1 MNGFLNNTT
10 SEIIESI
17 TTSLDSSPNNS
28 TSSSFID
35 SSSPNI
41 VCNEQYM
48 SNFGHNKCKE
58 SCKEGYCCF
67 QNDNDSTTQCSSSN
81 NSNIALLDCKVYDS
95 CSIIYANNST
105 EHRNKK

>member
-1 MNGFLNNTT
+1 LNNTT

-17 TTSLDSSPNNS
+17 TTSLDSS
-28 TSSSFID
+28 
-35 SSSPNI
+35 SPNI
-41 VCNEQYM
+41 VCNEQYI
-48 SNFGHNKCKE
+48 SNFGHDKCKE